1 MTKTRE
7 ISTYIKINNFN
18 ITDNIMVLNEEEGKK
33 YFLNVKRGSIDA
45 LIKTDEGEE
54 VGLKYLE
61 LGDRVKI
68 KGVENEDN
76 KIIIKK
82 IYIKTKYLFNT
93 ESSEDL
99 EFY

>member
-33 YFLNVKRGSIDA
+33 YFLNIKRGSIDA

-99 EFY
+99 DFY